1 MNRSQLLDEYIN
13 VYIKSLKYLDS
24 FVSEPAMKYN
34 LSFEQYLILHD
45 IAKQDNVTLAGI
57 ADRRGVTRSAVS
69 RQIKV
74 LLKLDYIYQQ
84 RDEKDHRRQYL
95 HLTPRGRQIE
105 AALSKTASERFG
117 GWIDIFGEDR
127 ATDLLHFIREFSEA
141 ARLEN
146 TSNNKNKEQSHH

>member
-1 MNRSQLLDEYIN
+1 MKRSQLLDEYID

-24 FVSEPAMKYN
+24 FVSEPAMKYK

-45 IAKQDNVTLAGI
+45 IAQQANVTLARI
-57 ADRRGVTRSAVS
+57 ADKRGVTRSAIS

-105 AALSKTASERFG
+105 EVLADAANKRFG
-117 GWIDIFGEDR
+117 GWVDIFGEDR
-127 ATDLLHFIREFSEA
+127 ATDLLQFIREFSEA
-141 ARLEN
+141 AKLEN
-146 TSNNKNKEQSHH
+146 LNTVNEKK

>member
-1 MNRSQLLDEYIN
+1 MKRSQLLDEYID

-45 IAKQDNVTLAGI
+45 IAQKTNVTLARI
-57 ADRRGVTRSAVS
+57 ADTRGVTRSAIS

-105 AALSKTASERFG
+105 EILARVATDRFG
-117 GWIDIFGEDR
+117 SWIDIFGEDK
-127 ATDLLHFIREFSEA
+127 AVSLLEFIREFSDA
-141 ARLEN
+141 AKLEN
-146 TSNNKNKEQSHH
+146 NGRINEKK

>member
-1 MNRSQLLDEYIN
+1 MKQSQLLDEYID

-24 FVSEPAMKYN
+24 FVSEPASRYK
-34 LSFEQYLILHD
+34 LSFEQYLIMHN
-45 IAKQDNVTLAGI
+45 IANKQNVTLAQI
-57 ADRRGVTRSAVS
+57 ADSRGVTRSAIS

-84 RDEKDHRRQYL
+84 RDESDHRRQYL

-105 AALSKTASERFG
+105 EILAKTATERFA
-117 GWIDIFGEDR
+117 GWIDIFGEEK
-127 ATDLLHFIREFSEA
+127 AESLLVFIREFSEA

-146 TSNNKNKEQSHH
+146 NGKANEKK